1 MYKTGFKFDHLDDV
15 EALLS
20 QSTHHQTMGS
30 FMNFVYPLP
39 SQENDYNEKYALCFV
54 LILFYL
60 AASSA
65 RLAVCPPARFG
76 PTDRF
81 R

>member
-1 MYKTGFKFDHLDDV
+1 
-15 EALLS
+15 
-20 QSTHHQTMGS
+20 MGS